1 MRAHPA
7 GAGCD
12 DPVRRVGTA
21 GRVLRWQA
29 LSSYPSSA
37 PVRKAFSADARRPV
51 SHANS
56 LHSADLASEAAE
68 TLRSAR
74 GGGPASSGEA
84 AVTEGPEG
92 PEREAVRL
100 AVGADV
106 CGAAGCRRT
115 DGLLVVPTAHGRR
128 VLCPLHARRVL
139 A

>member
-1 MRAHPA
+1 M
-7 GAGCD
+7 
-12 DPVRRVGTA
+12 
-21 GRVLRWQA
+21 W
-29 LSSYPSSA
+29 
-37 PVRKAFSADARRPV
+37 
-51 SHANS
+51 
-56 LHSADLASEAAE
+56 
-68 TLRSAR
+68 SAR

-115 DGLLVVPTAHGRR
+115 DGLLVVPTVHGRR
-128 VLCPLHARRVL
+128 VLCPLHARGVL